1 MISRSGFRPTV
12 AVVASLLAAGLG
24 LVSCKESGA
33 KSALPP
39 ASGSGV
45 AAPDVPKVRDLLV
58 ETADAGA
65 TGGSA
70 LSATGT
76 LYAREEAHLGP
87 KASGVL
93 SAVTVKEGDR
103 VKKGQLLFR
112 LESLQSDL
120 GVKQAKALLQAA
132 EVGYRAA
139 ELDHRRTKEL
149 FDRGSVAAAT
159 FDQVQARHDSARS
172 AVDQAKVALSM
183 AQKASGDTAVYSPIN
198 GVVTAKFKSVGEM
211 VTMTPPTV
219 VLVVQDVSVL
229 ELKVRLP
236 ERALRNLALG
246 SQLTASF
253 PALGAERVTRV
264 KRINPAIDVATRTV
278 EIVADLDNKDQ
289 SLKPGMLADVRLGD
303 GTAQGGPA
311 PSAGA
316 ETARADR
323 PAAASRKTP

>member
-1 MISRSGFRPTV
+1 MISRASIFV
-12 AVVASLLAAGLG
+12 LASLALA
-24 LVSCKESGA
+24 SCKESGA

-45 AAPDVPKVRDLLV
+45 AAPDVPKVRDLVV

-65 TGGSA
+65 TGSNA

-76 LYAREEAHLGP
+76 LYAREEAQLGP

-159 FDQVQARHDSARS
+159 FDQVQARYDSAKS

-183 AQKASGDTAVYSPIN
+183 AQKASGDTAVHSPIN

-236 ERALRNLALG
+236 ERALRNLAPG
-246 SQLTASF
+246 SEITASF
-253 PALGAERVTRV
+253 PALGAERVTKV

-278 EIVADLDNKDQ
+278 EVVADLDNKDQ
-289 SLKPGMLADVRLGD
+289 SLKPGMLADVRLGS
-303 GTAQGGPA
+303 AAASSAAA
-311 PSAGA
+311 PSANGSGA
-316 ETARADR
+316 ETAQANR
-323 PAAASRKTP
+323 PAAASRKVP

>member
-1 MISRSGFRPTV
+1 MISRASMLV
-12 AVVASLLAAGLG
+12 LASLALA
-24 LVSCKESGA
+24 SCKESGA

-45 AAPDVPKVRDLLV
+45 AAPDVPKVRDLVV
-58 ETADAGA
+58 ETADAGS
-65 TGGSA
+65 TGSTA

-76 LYAREEAHLGP
+76 LYAREEAHLAP

-159 FDQVQARHDSARS
+159 FDQVQARYDSAKS

-183 AQKASGDTAVYSPIN
+183 AQKASGDTAVHSPIN

-236 ERALRNLALG
+236 ERALRHLAPG
-246 SQLTASF
+246 SEITASF
-253 PALGAERVTRV
+253 PALGAERVTKV

-278 EIVADLDNKDQ
+278 EVVADLDNKDQ
-289 SLKPGMLADVRLGD
+289 SLKPGMLADVRLGSAAA
-303 GTAQGGPA
+303 GSVAAPSTNGNGGETAQA
-311 PSAGA
+311 N
-316 ETARADR
+316 R
-323 PAAASRKTP
+323 PAAASRKAP

>member
-1 MISRSGFRPTV
+1 MTSR
-12 AVVASLLAAGLG
+12 ASLLILASLALA
-24 LVSCKESGA
+24 SCKESGA

-45 AAPDVPKVRDLLV
+45 AAPDVPKVRDLVV
-58 ETADAGA
+58 ESVDAGA
-65 TGGSA
+65 DSNA

-76 LYAREEAHLGP
+76 LYAREEAALGP
-87 KASGVL
+87 KSSGVL

-132 EVGYRAA
+132 EVGHRAA

-159 FDQVQARHDSARS
+159 FDQVQARYDSAKS

-183 AQKASGDTAVYSPIN
+183 AQKASGDTAVHSPIT
-198 GVVTAKFKSVGEM
+198 GVVTAKLKSVGEM

-236 ERALRNLALG
+236 ERALRQLALG
-246 SQLTASF
+246 SELTASF
-253 PALGAERVTRV
+253 PALGVERVTKV
-264 KRINPAIDVATRTV
+264 KRINPAIDILTRTV
-278 EIVADLDNKDQ
+278 EVVADFDNKDQ
-289 SLKPGMLADVRLGD
+289 SLKPGMLADVRLG
-303 GTAQGGPA
+303 
-311 PSAGA
+311 SAAASSGAAAGSNGNGA
-316 ETARADR
+316 ETAQANR
-323 PAAASRKTP
+323 PAAASRKAP

>member
-1 MISRSGFRPTV
+1 MISR
-12 AVVASLLAAGLG
+12 ASLFLMAAICAGA
-24 LVSCKESGA
+24 VSCKESGA

-45 AAPDVPKVRDLLV
+45 AAPDVPKVRDLVV

-65 TGGSA
+65 TDSNA

-76 LYAREEAHLGP
+76 LYAREEAALGP

-132 EVGYRAA
+132 EVGHRAA
-139 ELDHRRTKEL
+139 ELDYRRTKEL
-149 FDRGSVAAAT
+149 LDRGSVAAAT
-159 FDQVQARHDSARS
+159 FDQVQARYDSAKS

-183 AQKASGDTAVYSPIN
+183 AQKASGDTAVHSPIT
-198 GVVTAKFKSVGEM
+198 GVVTAKLKSVGEM

-236 ERALRNLALG
+236 ERALRQLALG
-246 SQLTASF
+246 SELTASF
-253 PALGAERVTRV
+253 PALGVERVTKV
-264 KRINPAIDVATRTV
+264 KRINPAIDILTRTV
-278 EIVADLDNKDQ
+278 EVVADFDNKDQ
-289 SLKPGMLADVRLGD
+289 SLKPGMLADVRLGSAAAGSVAAP
-303 GTAQGGPA
+303 GTTGN
-311 PSAGA
+311 GA
-316 ETARADR
+316 ETAQADR

>member
-1 MISRSGFRPTV
+1 MISR
-12 AVVASLLAAGLG
+12 ASLFLLASFA

-45 AAPDVPKVRDLLV
+45 AAPDVPRVRDLVV
-58 ETADAGA
+58 ETGDAGA
-65 TGGSA
+65 SDTNA

-76 LYAREEAHLGP
+76 LYAREEAQLGP

-93 SAVTVKEGDR
+93 SAVTVKEGDK

-120 GVKQAKALLQAA
+120 GVKQAKTMVQSA
-132 EVGYRAA
+132 EVNYRAA
-139 ELDHRRTKEL
+139 ELDYRRTKDL

-159 FDQVQARHDSARS
+159 FDQVQARYDSAKS
-172 AVDQAKVALSM
+172 AVDQAKVSLSM
-183 AQKASGDTAVYSPIN
+183 AQKASGDTAVRSPIN
-198 GVVTAKFKSVGEM
+198 GVVTAKHKSVGEM

-236 ERALRNLALG
+236 ERALRSLSQG
-246 SQLTASF
+246 SELTASF
-253 PALGAERVTRV
+253 PALGTERVTKV
-264 KRINPAIDVATRTV
+264 KRINPAIDVLTRTV
-278 EIVADLDNKDQ
+278 EVVADLDNKDQ
-289 SLKPGMLADVRLGD
+289 SLKPGMLADVKLGGAEVSAGRL
-303 GTAQGGPA
+303 TA
-311 PSAGA
+311 PSGKSSGA
-316 ETARADR
+316 ETAQADR

>member
-1 MISRSGFRPTV
+1 M
-12 AVVASLLAAGLG
+12 AASLG

-39 ASGSGV
+39 AAGSGV
-45 AAPDVPKVRDLLV
+45 AAPEVPKVRDLVV
-58 ETADAGA
+58 ESEDSGA
-65 TGGSA
+65 KDSNE

-76 LYAREEAHLGP
+76 LYAREEAELGP

-93 SAVTVKEGDR
+93 SAVTVKEGDQ

-112 LESLQSDL
+112 LESVQSDL

-139 ELDHRRTKEL
+139 ELDHRRTKDL

-159 FDQVQARHDSARS
+159 FDQVQARYDSARS

-183 AQKASGDTAVYSPIN
+183 AQKASGDTAVRSPIN
-198 GVVTAKFKSVGEM
+198 GVVTAKRKSVGEM

-236 ERALRNLALG
+236 ERALRQLSPG
-246 SQLTASF
+246 SDLTASF
-253 PALGAERVTRV
+253 PALGSERVTKV
-264 KRINPAIDVATRTV
+264 KRINPAIDIATRTV
-278 EIVADLDNKDQ
+278 EVVADLENQDG
-289 SLKPGMLADVRLGD
+289 SLKPGMLADVRLGNAAA
-303 GTAQGGPA
+303 GSAKRAASAG
-311 PSAGA
+311 SAGA
-316 ETARADR
+316 ETAQAE
-323 PAAASRKTP
+323 PPKGSASRKTP